1 MKIDSHQ
8 HFWQYDPVRDS
19 WIDESMTKL
28 RRDFLP
34 EHLHDEIRKNGFT
47 GTVAVQAAENDDE
60 TRWLLALAAQHSWIK
75 KVVGWIDLTSDRLED
90 DLGEYGNNKQLA
102 GFRQILQS
110 SPPAYLAD
118 KKFRRGIA
126 TLTRLD
132 YTYDLLIYPDHL
144 PAALELVHEYPEQKF
159 VIDHLAKPPIRLGEI
174 EDWRADFRQIAHCE
188 NVFCKL
194 SGLVTEADWSS
205 WHVSQLVPYV
215 DVALEAFGADRLMFG
230 SDWPVA
236 TLAAGFDQVV
246 DTVHTSLQ
254 KLSSSE
260 QQMIMGGTACRFYGI
275 LDT

>member
-1 MKIDSHQ
+1 MKIDAHQ
-8 HFWQYDPVRDS
+8 HFWQFDPVRDG

-34 EHLHDEIRKNGFT
+34 QHLHAVIKKNGFT
-47 GTVAVQAAENDDE
+47 GTVAVQAAESNDE
-60 TRWLLALAAQHSWIK
+60 TQWLLALAAQHGWIK
-75 KVVGWIDLTSDRLED
+75 KVVGWVDLTSDRLED
-90 DLGEYGNNKQLA
+90 DLGEYDNNKRLA

-110 SPPAYLAD
+110 KPAAYLAD

-132 YTYDLLIYPDHL
+132 YTYDILIYPGHL
-144 PAALELVHEYPEQKF
+144 PAAIELVQDFPEQMF

-174 EDWRADFRQIAHCE
+174 EDWAADFRQIARCE

-194 SGLVTEADWSS
+194 SGLVTEADWSA
-205 WHVSQLVPYV
+205 WHFSQLEPYI

-236 TLAAGFDQVV
+236 TLAASFDQVV
-246 DTVHTSLQ
+246 DTVRSPLQ
-254 KLSSSE
+254 KLSWDE
-260 QQMIMGGTACRFYGI
+260 QQMLMGGTACLFYGI